1 MSALQVFFKWCVH
14 NRNLI
19 LLFSRLH
26 EELVFQTKKILKL
39 EAKIE
44 FFEPLLRFPSKF
56 LSLWLLLKAKIDS
69 LSSAIKLMC
78 LWVLGVQ
85 NLLSNKVDIISLALT
100 LRYFHGVL
108 PNEGMQ
114 HLQSITVPVTP
125 RTGRK
130 YALVKKATT
139 GPGKVSPD

>member
-1 MSALQVFFKWCVH
+1 MSLGF
-14 NRNLI
+14 
-19 LLFSRLH
+19 
-26 EELVFQTKKILKL
+26 
-39 EAKIE
+39 
-44 FFEPLLRFPSKF
+44 
-56 LSLWLLLKAKIDS
+56 
-69 LSSAIKLMC
+69 
-78 LWVLGVQ
+78 GVQ

-108 PNEGMQ
+108 PNVGMQ

-125 RTGRK
+125 WTGQK